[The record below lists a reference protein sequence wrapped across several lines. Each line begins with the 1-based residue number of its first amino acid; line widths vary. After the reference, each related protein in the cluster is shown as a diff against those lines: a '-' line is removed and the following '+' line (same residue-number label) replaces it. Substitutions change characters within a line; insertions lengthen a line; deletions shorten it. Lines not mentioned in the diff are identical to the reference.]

1 MNNLRLEP
9 ITEHHLPQVTAIYN
23 HYIQNTTATFH
34 THALTPDEMR
44 SLVFFEQ
51 LPYQTHIIMDDDT
64 ICGYVLLTRHKP
76 REAYN
81 NTAEVTIYLHPD
93 SVGHGIGHFALR
105 YMEEKAMEHKL
116 HVLVATICGEN
127 QQSIGLFEKNGYT
140 RCAHY
145 REVGQKF
152 GKYLDVVA
160 YQKILS

>member
-9 ITEHHLPQVTAIYN
+9 LSDDRLPEVTAIYN

-34 THALTPDEMR
+34 THPLTPDEMR
-44 SLVFFEQ
+44 DLVFFNG
-51 LPYQTHIIMDDDT
+51 LPYQTHVIMVDDT
-64 ICGYVLLTRHKP
+64 VRGYVLLTRHKP

-105 YMEEKAMEHKL
+105 CIEEKATEHHL
-116 HVLVATICGEN
+116 HVLIATICGEN
-127 QQSIGLFEKNGYT
+127 QRSIGLFERNGYV

-160 YQKILS
+160 YQKILQ